1 MRTAGAVLV
10 FVAVSVG
17 SAVALAF
24 PLGGLSQ
31 ALAWAALST
40 GLAAAVFSWRGIR
53 AQDPRTPNAWD
64 ILLLTVFALVSLRA
78 FLWLLYPVCDEWRV
92 LSPNNLG
99 DISLHIDLIRY
110 LAGGVDFW
118 PASPILAGGQLTYP
132 LGVDLFNS
140 LLLCV
145 GVPLEK
151 GLIWVGLLGAGL
163 SAWALWR
170 WGGAFAVAALLFNG
184 GLAGFLVFK
193 TGQVSD
199 FQAELAWK
207 NFFLTMFVTQ
217 RGLLYALP
225 CGLFLLSAWRED
237 FFGGGSPECLRAR
250 TRSERR
256 VQESATG
263 LPACKPAQTQ
273 AGKPVPHSLSPED
286 LEGEKGSGVP
296 RWIPFLLYA
305 TMPLFSAHAFVF
317 LSLVLASAF
326 LVSPRQRKFLAAFV
340 VAAFVPATAAM
351 FFVTG
356 RFSAASGLRWLPGW
370 MQGHES
376 WLFWLWNFGISIPLL
391 LLLGWNL
398 VRTRRR
404 DAACVAGTG
413 LFVFLVC
420 CFVSFAPWEWDNTKL
435 FLWAWL
441 ACAPFLWEMISRWPG
456 PVRGLTCFLLFFSG
470 AVSLLGG
477 IDGRH
482 GYKLTTRSE
491 LAETAAA
498 IGPIPPGDR
507 IAVEPDFNNPVML
520 LGRPVLCGYEG
531 HLWSHGLD
539 YHRQWDALQ
548 VVLKQQPGWK
558 EALKHLDAKWL
569 YLKTSPPVILPIPQE
584 DYSPRSSPTM

>member
-10 FVAVSVG
+10 FVAACVTS
-17 SAVALAF
+17 SVALAF
-24 PLGGLSQ
+24 SCGGLSRQ
-31 ALAWAALST
+31 LAWAAFAI
-40 GLAAAVFSWRGIR
+40 GLAAAVFAWRGIR
-53 AQDPRTPNAWD
+53 ARDPRPPNAWD
-64 ILLLTVFALVSLRA
+64 ILLLAVFALASLRA
-78 FLWLLYPVCDEWRV
+78 FLWLLYPVGDEWRV

-99 DISLHIDLIRY
+99 DISLHLDLIRY
-110 LAGGVDFW
+110 LAGGVHFW
-118 PASPILAGGQLTYP
+118 PASPILAGAQLTYP

-140 LLLCV
+140 LLLCT
-145 GVPLEK
+145 GVPVEK

-184 GLAGFLVFK
+184 GLAGFLIFK
-193 TGQVSD
+193 TGQVAD
-199 FQAELAWK
+199 FQAEIAWK

-225 CGLFLLSAWRED
+225 CGLFLMSVWKED
-237 FFGGGSPECLRAR
+237 FFG
-250 TRSERR
+250 
-256 VQESATG
+256 
-263 LPACKPAQTQ
+263 
-273 AGKPVPHSLSPED
+273 
-286 LEGEKGSGVP
+286 KGSGVP
-296 RWIPFLLYA
+296 WWIPFLFYA

-317 LSLVLASAF
+317 LSLILASAF
-326 LVSPRQRKFLAAFV
+326 LLNPGRRKFLAAFV
-340 VAAFVPATAAM
+340 AGAFLPATAAL

-370 MQGHES
+370 MQGDKDWLTYTGNLGPAWVQGHEA
-376 WLFWLWNFGISIPLL
+376 WLFWVWNFGISIPLL
-391 LLLGWNL
+391 LLLVWN
-398 VRTRRR
+398 VIWTRRG
-404 DAACVAGTG
+404 DAACFAGTG

-420 CFVSFAPWEWDNTKL
+420 CFVGFAPWEWDNTKL

-441 ACAPFLWEMISRWPG
+441 ACAPFLWEMISKWRA

-470 AVSLLGG
+470 AVSLVGG

-482 GYKLTTRSE
+482 GYKLTTRTE

-498 IGPIPPGDR
+498 IGSIPSGDR

-520 LGRPVLCGYEG
+520 LGRPVVCGYEG
-531 HLWSHGLD
+531 HLCSHGLD

-548 VVLKQQPGWK
+548 IVLKQEPGWQ

-569 YLKTSPPVILPIPQE
+569 YLKTSPPVIMPIPRAG
-584 DYSPRSSPTM
+584 YSPRSSPTM